1 MSVAARKNK
10 RKSLEPKKLKTN
22 YHSDLYGTTFTSGS
36 VPLANQSNVAN
47 ASGSS
52 GSGALMRETDGP
64 ESTFDRN
71 EKSAGD
77 KHFGM
82 ILCDGSSLA
91 SLPSK
96 NTGPRFSLQSLGH
109 NSRFNASPDDE
120 IPHLNADMVLGHS
133 LYLQE
138 SYKKLLTNNLEKFHE
153 DMRKM
158 LAGAVGEDVRNRSNS
173 RGSEDRSP
181 ESGKLSRSPSPLA
194 NSFAEHRFAPKR
206 PRYALSGADE
216 CLTGW
221 VPTLNFLQLQNQ
233 SHLVTHLPL
242 LYQQPHAAGSPVQ
255 DQPLDLILP
264 KPTCRA
270 DQESVKEKE
279 PVSKVKSQ
287 KTKSKVTNKSSRSC
301 QDKVTHKNYKN
312 TTREKRIEAN
322 ARERQR
328 VHTITA
334 AFDTL
339 QAAIPTDEENIK
351 LSKLSVVKIATAYIM
366 ALSRMAGYDY
376 TEDRSAPSVESV
388 LEHCRQTIANETKM
402 RKRL

>member
-22 YHSDLYGTTFTSGS
+22 YLSDIHGITYASSSLSLF
-36 VPLANQSNVAN
+36 NQSNVTN
-47 ASGSS
+47 VQGSFRQYAEPQS
-52 GSGALMRETDGP
+52 IVDQNHKP
-64 ESTFDRN
+64 EP
-71 EKSAGD
+71 D
-77 KHFGM
+77 KHFG
-82 ILCDGSSLA
+82 ISTCDSSSLA
-91 SLPSK
+91 SFLNK
-96 NTGPRFSLQSLGH
+96 NTGPGLSQFG
-109 NSRFNASPDDE
+109 FKVSPDDD
-120 IPHLNADMVLGHS
+120 ILHLNADLMLGHS

-138 SYKKLLTNNLEKFHE
+138 SYKKLLTNNLEKFH
-153 DMRKM
+153 DLRKM
-158 LAGAVGEDVRNRSNS
+158 ITSAVGSEDLGNRSNS

-181 ESGKLSRSPSPLA
+181 ESTKVSRTPSPLA
-194 NSFAEHRFAPKR
+194 NSFVEQGAVPKR
-206 PRYALSGADE
+206 PRHELFEAE
-216 CLTGW
+216 NCLTGW
-221 VPTLNFLQLQNQ
+221 VPALNLLQFQNQ
-233 SHLVTHLPL
+233 SQLALPL
-242 LYQQPHAAGSPVQ
+242 LYQQPHAAASPVQ

-264 KPTCRA
+264 KPACSSGNENV
-270 DQESVKEKE
+270 DEKEK
-279 PVSKVKSQ
+279 VGKIKSQ
-287 KTKSKVTNKSSRSC
+287 KTKSKVTNKLSRSF
-301 QDKVTHKNYKN
+301 QEKVTHKNYKN

-388 LEHCRQTIANETKM
+388 LEHCRQTITNETKIK
-402 RKRL
+402 KRS